1 MKQVINGL
9 QLFGKSLF
17 APILILPIIGLFI
30 AFGNVFGNGNLAQY
44 VPFLE
49 NPVIQNVGKFISSS
63 AVSILQ
69 NLALVFAVGIP
80 IGLAKKD
87 KGYAALTGLVTFV
100 IFINAM
106 HQVLKLS
113 ERLVA
118 PEAMQLSGQAT
129 VLNVQVLEMGV
140 FAGILIGALV
150 GVLHNKYCDT
160 EFKGVMQIYSGHRFV
175 AILAIPSAMI
185 LGAIAAE
192 FWPFVQDGITALAN
206 GIRNLGDVGF
216 LIYGF
221 LERILIP
228 TGLHHLVYT
237 PFLYT
242 ELGGTAT
249 VAGEVVYGARNI
261 YFAEMADPS
270 VAVLSSTVN
279 WDARGLAKMFG
290 LMGAALAMYVTA
302 DKKNKTMAKAIL
314 LPAAVTSFLLG
325 VTEPLEFAFLFTAPI
340 LFFTH
345 AVLAGIG
352 MMLLN
357 IFGVHAIGANGVI
370 DFLLYNLPLGTT
382 KSNWPMFILVGLI
395 MFAVYFVV
403 FRTLILKMNLKTPGR
418 EEGVEEAPKSAPI
431 EVKLSAAPGTNS
443 SPLGETIVTALGGS
457 ENIENV
463 DNCYTRLR
471 LVLKDP
477 NVVDEQMLK
486 ETGSKGVIKSGNNV
500 QVVYGLNVKS
510 VRDQVDQKLG
520 GLNYENV

>member
-1 MKQVINGL
+1 MKKVVNGL

-44 VPFLE
+44 IPFLE
-49 NPVIQNVGKFISSS
+49 NPIIQNTGKFISSS

-69 NLALVFAVGIP
+69 NLALIFAVGIP

-106 HQVLKLS
+106 HQVLSLTGS
-113 ERLVA
+113 LVA
-118 PEAMQLSGQAT
+118 PEQMQISGQAM

-140 FAGILIGALV
+140 FSGILLGALV
-150 GVLHNKYCDT
+150 GILHNKYCDT
-160 EFKGVMQIYSGHRFV
+160 EFKGVMAIYSGHRFV

-185 LGAIAAE
+185 LGALAAE
-192 FWPFVQDGITALAN
+192 FWPFVQDGITAVAS
-206 GIRNLGDVGF
+206 GIKNLGVVGL

-242 ELGGTAT
+242 ELGG
-249 VAGEVVYGARNI
+249 VANIGNEIIYGARNI
-261 YFAEMADPS
+261 YFAEMADS
-270 VAVLSSTVN
+270 SINVLSSTVN
-279 WDARGLAKMFG
+279 WDARGLSKMFG

-302 DKKNKTMAKAIL
+302 DKKKKTIAKAIL
-314 LPAAVTSFLLG
+314 LPAAFTSFLLG

-340 LFFTH
+340 LFVIH
-345 AVLAGIG
+345 AVLSGVG
-352 MMLLN
+352 MMLLS
-357 IFGVHAIGANGVI
+357 IFHVHAIGANGFI

-382 KSNWPMFILVGLI
+382 KSNWPMFILVGLLMAAI
-395 MFAVYFVV
+395 YFLL
-403 FRTLILKMNLKTPGR
+403 FRFLILKLNLKTPGR
-418 EEGVEEAPKSAPI
+418 EDDTAATDTNQLANAEAAVSGVTPNDSPSA
-431 EVKLSAAPGTNS
+431 
-443 SPLGETIVTALGGS
+443 LGATIVHALGGKA
-457 ENIENV
+457 NIENV

-471 LVLKDP
+471 LILKDP
-477 NVVDEQMLK
+477 NAVDELTLK
-486 ETGSKGVIKSGNNV
+486 QTGSKGIIKSGNNV

-510 VRDQVDQKLG
+510 VRDQVDQQLG
-520 GLNYENV
+520 GI

>member
-1 MKQVINGL
+1 MKRVVNGL
-9 QLFGKSLF
+9 QTFGKSLF

-30 AFGNVFGNGNLAQY
+30 AFGNVFGNGNLAEY
-44 VPFLE
+44 VPFLAH
-49 NPVIQNVGKFISSS
+49 PYIQNFGTFISSS

-69 NLALVFAVGIP
+69 NLALIFAVGIP
-80 IGLAKKD
+80 IGLARKD

-106 HQVLKLS
+106 HQVLKIS
-113 ERLVA
+113 GNLVPA
-118 PEAMQLSGQAT
+118 EEMQLAGQAM

-150 GVLHNKYCDT
+150 GILHNKYCDT
-160 EFKGVMQIYSGHRFV
+160 EFKGVFSIYSGHRFV

-185 LGAIAAE
+185 LGFLAAE
-192 FWPFVQDGITALAN
+192 FWPYVQNGITAMAG
-206 GIRNLGDVGF
+206 GIKSLGDVGF

-242 ELGGTAT
+242 ELGGTST

-261 YFAEMADPS
+261 YFAEMADAS
-270 VAVLSSTVN
+270 TKVLSSTVN

-302 DKKNKTMAKAIL
+302 NKDKKKMAKAIL

-340 LFFTH
+340 LFVVH
-345 AVLAGIG
+345 AVLTGAG

-357 IFGVHAIGANGVI
+357 VFGVHAIGANGII

-382 KSNWPMFILVGLI
+382 KSNWPMFILVGLL

-403 FRTLILKMNLKTPGR
+403 FRFLILKLNLKTPGR
-418 EEGVEEAPKSAPI
+418 EEETETPVEEKSA
-431 EVKLSAAPGTNS
+431 SAASPGTAA
-443 SPLGETIVTALGGS
+443 PLGETIVAALGGS
-457 ENIENV
+457 ENIEAV

-471 LVLKDP
+471 LVVKDP
-477 NVVDEQMLK
+477 GVVDEQKLK

-510 VRDQVDQKLG
+510 VRDQVDQNLG
-520 GLNYENV
+520 GMQL

>member
-1 MKQVINGL
+1 
-9 QLFGKSLF
+9 
-17 APILILPIIGLFI
+17 
-30 AFGNVFGNGNLAQY
+30 
-44 VPFLE
+44 
-49 NPVIQNVGKFISSS
+49 
-63 AVSILQ
+63 
-69 NLALVFAVGIP
+69 
-80 IGLAKKD
+80 
-87 KGYAALTGLVTFV
+87 
-100 IFINAM
+100 
-106 HQVLKLS
+106 
-113 ERLVA
+113 
-118 PEAMQLSGQAT
+118 MQLSGQST

-150 GVLHNKYCDT
+150 GILHNKYCDT
-160 EFKGVMQIYSGHRFV
+160 EFKGVLSIYSGHRFV

-185 LGAIAAE
+185 LGALAAE
-192 FWPFVQDGITALAN
+192 FWPIAQNGITAMAN
-206 GIRNLGDVGF
+206 GIRSLGNAGF

-221 LERILIP
+221 MERILIP

-249 VAGEVVYGARNI
+249 IAGETIHGARNI

-302 DKKNKTMAKAIL
+302 KKEKKAMAKAIL
-314 LPAAVTSFLLG
+314 VPAAFTSFLLG

-340 LFFTH
+340 LFVLH
-345 AVLAGIG
+345 AVLAGTG

-395 MFAVYFVV
+395 MFAAYFII
-403 FRTLILKMNLKTPGR
+403 FRFLILKMNLKTPGR
-418 EEGVEEAPKSAPI
+418 EEGAAVSLKPAAAGTAKSGTA
-431 EVKLSAAPGTNS
+431 AAPGTNS

-457 ENIENV
+457 ENIESV

-471 LVLKDP
+471 LVLKNP
-477 NVVDEQMLK
+477 EAVNEEVLK

-510 VRDQVDQKLG
+510 VRDQVDKRLG
-520 GLNYENV
+520 GLNYENI

>member
-1 MKQVINGL
+1 MKKVVNGL

-44 VPFLE
+44 ISFLE
-49 NPVIQNVGKFISSS
+49 IPIIQNIGKFISSS

-69 NLALVFAVGIP
+69 NLALIFAVGIP

-106 HQVLKLS
+106 HQVLSLS
-113 ERLVA
+113 ERLA
-118 PEAMQLSGQAT
+118 PAESMQSAGQAL

-140 FAGILIGALV
+140 FSGILLGALV
-150 GVLHNKYCDT
+150 GILHNKYCDK
-160 EFKGVMQIYSGHRFV
+160 EFQGVMAIYSGHRFV

-185 LGAIAAE
+185 LGALAAE
-192 FWPFVQDGITALAN
+192 FWPFVQAGITALAT
-206 GIRNLGDVGF
+206 GIKSLGVVG
-216 LIYGF
+216 LLVYGF

-242 ELGGTAT
+242 ELGG
-249 VAGEVVYGARNI
+249 VAHIGNEIIYGARNI
-261 YFAEMADPS
+261 YFAEMADASIP
-270 VAVLSSTVN
+270 VLSSTVN
-279 WDARGLAKMFG
+279 WDARGLSKMFG

-302 DKKNKTMAKAIL
+302 DKKKKTMAKAIL
-314 LPAAVTSFLLG
+314 FPAAFTSFLLG
-325 VTEPLEFAFLFTAPI
+325 VTEPLEFAFLFTTPI
-340 LFFTH
+340 LFFIH
-345 AVLAGIG
+345 AVLTGTG
-352 MMLLN
+352 MMLLSL
-357 IFGVHAIGANGVI
+357 FGVHAIGANGFI

-395 MFAVYFVV
+395 MATLYFII
-403 FRTLILKMNLKTPGR
+403 FRFLILKLNLKTPGR
-418 EEGVEEAPKSAPI
+418 EDSADEVATVTEGVQANASATNPSP
-431 EVKLSAAPGTNS
+431 SA
-443 SPLGETIVTALGGS
+443 LGATIVGALGGS
-457 ENIENV
+457 DNIENV

-471 LVLKDP
+471 LILKDP
-477 NVVDEQMLK
+477 NAVNELVLK

-510 VRDQVDQKLG
+510 VRDQVDQQLG
-520 GLNYENV
+520 GL

>member
-1 MKQVINGL
+1 MKKVVNGL

-30 AFGNVFGNGNLAQY
+30 AFGNVFGNGNLAEY
-44 VPFLE
+44 VPFLDH
-49 NPVIQNVGKFISSS
+49 PAVQNTGKFISSS

-80 IGLAKKD
+80 IGLARKD

-106 HQVLKLS
+106 HQVLNLS
-113 ERLVA
+113 GRLVPA
-118 PEAMQLSGQAT
+118 EEMQLSGQAM

-150 GVLHNKYCDT
+150 GILHNKYCDK
-160 EFKGVMQIYSGHRFV
+160 EFKGVLSIYSGHRFV
-175 AILAIPSAMI
+175 AILAIPSAML
-185 LGAIAAE
+185 LGLTAAE
-192 FWPFVQDGITALAN
+192 FWPLAQNGITAMAE
-206 GIRNLGDVGF
+206 GIKSLGNFGF
-216 LIYGF
+216 MIYGF
-221 LERILIP
+221 MERILIP

-249 VAGEVVYGARNI
+249 VAGEIVNGARNI
-261 YFAEMADPS
+261 YFAEMADSS

-290 LMGAALAMYVTA
+290 LMGAALAMYMTA
-302 DKKNKTMAKAIL
+302 KKEKKKLAKAIL
-314 LPAAVTSFLLG
+314 LPAAITSFLLG

-340 LFFTH
+340 LFFAH
-345 AVLAGIG
+345 AVLAGTG

-357 IFGVHAIGANGVI
+357 IFGVHAIGANGII
-370 DFLLYNLPLGTT
+370 DFLLYNLPLGLE
-382 KSNWPMFILVGLI
+382 KSNWPMFILVGLL
-395 MFAVYFVV
+395 MFSVYFIV
-403 FRTLILKMNLKTPGR
+403 FRTLILKLDLKTPGR
-418 EEGVEEAPKSAPI
+418 EEGEEVAPLPTKADRAKKGTSADSPI
-431 EVKLSAAPGTNS
+431 GD
-443 SPLGETIVTALGGS
+443 TIIAALGGS
-457 ENIENV
+457 ENIETV

-477 NVVDEQMLK
+477 GVVDEQKLK

-520 GLNYENV
+520 GFSL